1 MIRFNNESYNSF
13 YGLGGSELKSTGR
26 HSSDEGGCANSHWVI
41 MVKESRKENAR
52 TFFCKPNQLSNECPH
67 VICTL
72 KLHEFDVDALEKR
85 NLCVAPSPRKD
96 VPKKSKKAPKSLPSK
111 QPLDYISPVFYS
123 DYTSVTLFTYIRISS
138 HPTTALISRHYFCR
152 LFCHQETIHLLA
164 SRSAIVKPWSWA
176 LAGDSNSGSTN
187 LIKKPTGLFNCHG
200 GWWIQQTQRE

>member
-1 MIRFNNESYNSF
+1 MSRVNDESYNSF
-13 YGLGGSELKSTGR
+13 LRPRWFRIEINWPTQLRWRGMRKFPLSYHGEGITERKCPYVFLQTEPTFQWVSPCDLHIETAWIWRGCIGKKEPLR
-26 HSSDEGGCANSHWVI
+26 SSLTSQGC
-41 MVKESRKENAR
+41 
-52 TFFCKPNQLSNECPH
+52 
-67 VICTL
+67 
-72 KLHEFDVDALEKR
+72 
-85 NLCVAPSPRKD
+85 
-96 VPKKSKKAPKSLPSK
+96 SKKTPKSLPSK